1 MTYRLLAA
9 HVVKLALQQW
19 FHSRVLHISF
29 ASLDASAGLSGWTY
43 LCSYIKARQFK
54 DSETVC

>member
-29 ASLDASAGLSGWTY
+29 ASLDASAGLSGW
-43 LCSYIKARQFK
+43 
-54 DSETVC
+54 